1 MSLLIISW
9 SQSPLPD
16 FSVFQD
22 LNVFSCFSTETTDD
36 HTYFLFLSSG
46 LCCSRNDQNV
56 WEANTVLRI
65 PSLLVVDYTMF
76 LISHQL
82 RIRCCGLLSQMI
94 NLTSHFLP
102 TYLSPSYFFASCSSF
117 PYIPHL
123 HHHQFPPRFHFSC
136 ASLKNTWPPIVKS
149 PTTYLRPHAL
159 WSGPIR
165 IQAEGA
171 DYAGSCQPSKVRPPR
186 RQFNCFRLRLCHQ
199 AWQ

>member
-123 HHHQFPPRFHFSC
+123 HHHQFPPPLSFLMCIFEKYP
-136 ASLKNTWPPIVKS
+136 ASNCKVTHHLPPPPCSLVWAYQDPGRGGWLCRQLS
-149 PTTYLRPHAL
+149 AL
-159 WSGPIR
+159 
-165 IQAEGA
+165 
-171 DYAGSCQPSKVRPPR
+171 
-186 RQFNCFRLRLCHQ
+186 
-199 AWQ
+199 